1 MIIPNLKERLSTRF
15 KVDIPKPTFIICR
28 CVRSQVVDDATQVV
42 SEKIE
47 FKTFN
52 RSEEMKPFR
61 CSDFSLHNL
70 ISIGAKLDDVKMQT
84 STLSNADNLA
94 KVLGSISETISDET
108 NV

>member
-15 KVDIPKPTFIICR
+15 KVDIPAPSLKSCR
-28 CVRSQVVDDATQVV
+28 CVRSQHVDDGTQII

-52 RSEEMKPFR
+52 RSEEMKPYR

-70 ISIGAKLDDVKMQT
+70 LCNICALEQSI
-84 STLSNADNLA
+84 
-94 KVLGSISETISDET
+94 
-108 NV
+108 